1 VLVGLNRLS
10 GRKPHVADAAH
21 EPTVTVILPVHNEAR
36 RIAEKVR
43 NLLELDY
50 PHAKLQILVI
60 GDACTDDSLERASA
74 AGGGLVETIP
84 LTTRAAR

>member
-43 NLLELDY
+43 NLL
-50 PHAKLQILVI
+50 
-60 GDACTDDSLERASA
+60 
-74 AGGGLVETIP
+74 
-84 LTTRAAR
+84 